1 MKKYILLFLIVPFFA
16 FSQSNEK
23 SKKEIFKVD
32 GNCSMCKKRIEK
44 AALSLDGVKYVSWNK
59 KTDDLSIIYN
69 NNKVGIEDIRTKIAQ
84 SGHDNGEY
92 FSESEVYNKLPKCCK
107 YKDSEKH

>member
-23 SKKEIFKVD
+23 SKKETFKVD

-44 AALSLDGVKYVSWNK
+44 ATLSIGGVKYVNWNK

-69 NNKVGIEDIRTKIAQ
+69 NNKVVIEEIRTKIAQ

-92 FSESEVYNKLPKCCK
+92 ISAIEVYNKLPK
-107 YKDSEKH
+107 

>member
-23 SKKEIFKVD
+23 SKKETFKVD

-44 AALSLDGVKYVSWNK
+44 ATLSIGGVK
-59 KTDDLSIIYN
+59 
-69 NNKVGIEDIRTKIAQ
+69 
-84 SGHDNGEY
+84 
-92 FSESEVYNKLPKCCK
+92 
-107 YKDSEKH
+107 